1 MIDQQSHI
9 TPRVYVLLLKQ
20 DDPRKCT
27 AAKLARFRFAT
38 PLYRLKQVPKRC
50 IVLNPFA
57 PHVLLHGDG
66 SLAERNGILAVD
78 CSWERVEKAFAIR
91 IPGQA
96 RRLPPLLA
104 SNPVNY
110 AKIHKLSSAE
120 ALAAALYIMGFKDS
134 ASRLLTLF
142 KWGEGF
148 FSLNSELLESYCAAL
163 TEKDLLQ
170 AQTEFF

>member
-1 MIDQQSHI
+1 MNERSSEI

-27 AAKLARFRFAT
+27 AAKLARFRLAT
-38 PLYRLKQVPKRC
+38 PLFRMRQIPRMA

-57 PHVLLHGDG
+57 PRVLLPGDAR
-66 SLAERNGILAVD
+66 LAEKNGIVAVD
-78 CSWERVEKAFAIR
+78 CSWERIEKAFAIR
-91 IPGQA
+91 IPGEA

-120 ALAAALYIMGFKDS
+120 ALAGALYIMGFKDN
-134 ASRLLTLF
+134 AARLLTLF

-148 FSLNSELLESYCAAL
+148 FSLNSELLESYCQAL
-163 TEKDLLQ
+163 TENDLLQ
-170 AQTEFF
+170 AEAEFF